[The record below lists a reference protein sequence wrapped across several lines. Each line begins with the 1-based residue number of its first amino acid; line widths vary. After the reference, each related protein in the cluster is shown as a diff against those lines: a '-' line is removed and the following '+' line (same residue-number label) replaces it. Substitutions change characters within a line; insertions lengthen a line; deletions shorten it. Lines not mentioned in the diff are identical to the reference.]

1 MAKKIGEILLKA
13 NLITNDQLHQALQ
26 EQKRSGERLGSLL
39 VKLGFLAE
47 EEILS
52 CLSKQFGVPAID
64 LETFQI
70 ESSVLE
76 TIPIKTAKKYTV
88 IPISRV
94 GGTLTLAMADP
105 SDIFAIEDI
114 KFMTNYNIE
123 PVVASERAIAEAIE
137 TQYSQKPKKRATAVS
152 SPKQEAPK
160 KEESSSL
167 DYKDFSF
174 KEEDIDESGID
185 ESFDTPT
192 VDIDDFEAM
201 VQGAVDQVEVV
212 EYDDDE
218 EENPFEAEGA
228 PVIKLVNG
236 ILLNAVKRK
245 VSDIHIE
252 PYEKAYRVRYR
263 LDGDL
268 HQVMGLPMSLKAAIT
283 SRIKIM
289 SQLDIAEKRLPQDG
303 RIKMKIGKRRD
314 MDYRVSILPTLFGE
328 KIVMR
333 LLDKSNLQLDMT
345 KLGFEQISLDRF
357 RKAIQSPFGMVLV
370 TGPTGSG
377 KTTTLYSALSS
388 LNTPDINIMTA
399 EDPVEFNLMGINQV
413 QMHDDIGLNFAAA
426 LRSFLRQDPD
436 VILVGEIRDFETAEI
451 GIKAALTGH
460 LVLSTLHT
468 NDAPS
473 TVSRMINMGVE
484 PFLVASSVLMIVAQ
498 RLLRRLCDCK
508 EVKKVPEEV
517 PRDVLVRAGY
527 SEEEAAQITQIWGPK
542 GCPICGNSG
551 YKGRVAL
558 YEVMEMTAGLRE
570 MILQGASTDEL
581 RKKAQDEGML
591 TLRQSGLQKARDG
604 MTSLEEV
611 LKVTLV
617 R

>member
-13 NLITNDQLHQALQ
+13 SLITNDQLHQALQ
-26 EQKRSGERLGSLL
+26 EQKKTGERLGSLL
-39 VKLGFLAE
+39 VKMGFIGE
-47 EEILS
+47 DEILS

-70 ESSVLE
+70 ESAVLK
-76 TIPIKTAKKYTV
+76 TIPIKTARKYTV

-123 PVVASERAIAEAIE
+123 PVVASERAIVAAIE
-137 TQYSQKPKKRATAVS
+137 EQYGQSKKKTTI
-152 SPKQEAPK
+152 KQ
-160 KEESSSL
+160 KEEQQAAADPSSI
-167 DYKDFSF
+167 DYKDYSV
-174 KEEDIDESGID
+174 KEDEFDEDEVNDENVSA
-185 ESFDTPT
+185 PT
-192 VDIDDFEAM
+192 VDIDEFDSI
-201 VQGAVDQVEVV
+201 VQGAVEQMEVV
-212 EYDDDE
+212 EE
-218 EENPFEAEGA
+218 EEELDEASGEADA

-268 HQVMGLPMSLKAAIT
+268 HQVMGLPLQLKNAIT
-283 SRIKIM
+283 SRVKIM
-289 SQLDIAEKRLPQDG
+289 SKLDIAEKRLPQDG
-303 RIKMKIGKRRD
+303 RIKMKIGKRKE
-314 MDYRVSILPTLFGE
+314 MDYRVSVLPTLFGE

-345 KLGFEQISLDRF
+345 KLGFEPESLERF
-357 RKAIQSPFGMVLV
+357 QKAIKSPFGMVLV

-436 VILVGEIRDFETAEI
+436 VILVGEVRDFETAEI
-451 GIKAALTGH
+451 AIKSALTGH

-473 TVSRMINMGVE
+473 TISRMINMGVE
-484 PFLVASSVLMIVAQ
+484 PFLVSSSVLLIVAQ

-508 EVKKVPEEV
+508 QPKKVPDDI
-517 PRDVLVRAGY
+517 PKDILLRAGY
-527 SEEEAAQITQIWGPK
+527 RPEEVDQITELWGPK
-542 GCPICGNSG
+542 GCSKCNNTG

-558 YEVMEMTAGLRE
+558 YEVMEMTGNMRE

-581 RKKAQDEGML
+581 RKQAIDEGML

-611 LKVTLV
+611 LKVTVV